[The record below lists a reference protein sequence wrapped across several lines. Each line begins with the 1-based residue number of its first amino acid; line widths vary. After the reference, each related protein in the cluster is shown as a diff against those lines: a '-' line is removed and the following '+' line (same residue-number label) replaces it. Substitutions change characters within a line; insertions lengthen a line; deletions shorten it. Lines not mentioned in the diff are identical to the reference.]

1 MWLLSPPCQP
11 HTRQGMKKD
20 CDDARSD
27 GLLHIVSL
35 LQKVK
40 TIPDYLLLEN
50 VEGFEVSQSR
60 EMLINVLKERS
71 YFYQEFILS
80 PNQFQIPNQRDRYF
94 LIARRTAFPEPP
106 ASIPRL
112 GHCFRVIPFH
122 PTCVEITYKNGTA
135 EMGTKESHDLWNTLN
150 EKCRPLSDFLDP
162 TIVIGTDLTPHY
174 VRHLHLQK
182 SGAHMDIVTPEDKY
196 SCCFTKAYRK
206 YHTGTGSLL
215 QTATP
220 YQEPPVA
227 RDIDNLLSLKLRY
240 FTGTEMK
247 RLHGFPETFDFPD
260 DMPENQRAK
269 LVGNI
274 SFEMIAL
281 YCLVLHCSSFMNR
294 V

>member
-1 MWLLSPPCQP
+1 
-11 HTRQGMKKD
+11 MKKD

-94 LIARRTAFPEPP
+94 LIARRIAFPEPP

-274 SFEMIAL
+274 SFEMIVL
-281 YCLVLHCSSFMNR
+281 YCIVL
-294 V
+294 